1 MNDFIIRTCSRAEL
15 ELILGW
21 AAAEGWNPG
30 KHDALPFQVADPA
43 GFLLGL
49 YHGRPIAAISA
60 VRYSPSFGFIGLYLV
75 VPEMRH
81 QGFGLQL
88 WRAGLDHL
96 QSCTVGLDG
105 VIAQQANYARSGFR
119 LAYRQIRHGGPA
131 PQSAQAPGLIDLRQV
146 PLAQVLA
153 YDQLTFPAERPGF
166 LAAWISMPE
175 SQGLGVMA
183 NGRLRGFGVRRA
195 CLHGHKLGPLV
206 ADDEATAEEL
216 FLGLC
221 TGVEGQQIFL
231 DVPEI
236 NPSARHLA
244 QRHGLQPVFE
254 TARMYKDGEAAIN
267 TAQIFGVT
275 SFELG

>member
-1 MNDFIIRTCSRAEL
+1 MNDFNIRTCSRAEL
-15 ELILGW
+15 ELVLSW

-49 YHGRPIAAISA
+49 FHGRPIAAISA

-105 VIAQQANYARSGFR
+105 VIAQQANYARSGFQ

-131 PQSAQAPGLIDLRQV
+131 PRTSLSPSLIDLRHV

-153 YDQLTFPAERPGF
+153 YDQLTFPVPRPGF

-175 SQGLGVMA
+175 SLALGKIA
-183 NGRLRGFGVRRA
+183 NGRLHGFGVRRA
-195 CLHGHKLGPLV
+195 CLEGHKVGPLV
-206 ADDEATAEEL
+206 ADDEVSAEEL
-216 FLGLC
+216 FVGLC
-221 TGVEGQQIFL
+221 AGVAGQPIFL
-231 DVPEI
+231 DVPEV
-236 NPSARHLA
+236 NPAAGRLA
-244 QRHGLQPVFE
+244 LRHGLQPVFE
-254 TARMYKDGEAAIN
+254 TARMYKGGKVTIN
-267 TAQIFGVT
+267 TGQVFGVT
-275 SFELG
+275 TFELG